1 MYGELRKGIRA
12 VSRPTTLMRE
22 VKNTKIFSEVW
33 EVRGVRER
41 FDIRIAGP
49 GMIFRQY
56 SSLRES
62 R

>member
-1 MYGELRKGIRA
+1 
-12 VSRPTTLMRE
+12 MRE

-33 EVRGVRER
+33 EVKGVRER

-56 SSLRES
+56 SSLRELS
-62 R
+62 AKPITWKPVERVA